1 MADQSITQL
10 PVAISLTGD
19 EQTVVVQRGVTK
31 QVQVSLIANAVSPGK
46 LITNVVLDAQ
56 NYLVFYYSDGT
67 TSKTGPIPGY
77 ISATINGSGHLILT
91 LTTGGTV
98 DCGNVVGPQG
108 PVGPTGA
115 TGPQGVPGQGVAAGG
130 TAGQILYKIDGTDYN
145 TGWENL
151 PASGVTS
158 VSGTLP
164 ISSSGGTTPTIS
176 ISQSTTSTNGYLS
189 STDWNTFN
197 SKQPSGTYVTSVS
210 GTAGRISSTGG
221 TTPVLD
227 LVTTAVT
234 PGNYTNTNLTVDAYG
249 RITLASSGAAGG
261 VTTFQTSLSGLTPT
275 IATTGAVTLAGTL
288 GVASGG
294 TGATSLTG
302 YLIGNGT
309 ASVTASAT
317 IPTTALSGTITNAQ
331 LANSSITINGTAT
344 SLGGTIN
351 VGTVTS
357 VTGTAPVVS
366 SGGTT
371 PAISMAAANTTTNGY
386 LTSTDWNTFNS
397 KQPAGTYVTSI
408 TSSTLTVAGTGA
420 VPTIN
425 LTTGIVTAGTTGSAT
440 LIPVVTVDT
449 YGRVTNVTTAAN
461 PQGTVTSV
469 AALTLGTTGTD
480 LSSTVA
486 TGTTTPVITLN
497 VPTASA
503 TNRGALSAADWTT
516 FNSKQP
522 AGTYVTSVTGTSPVV
537 SSGGTT
543 PAISLSSGYGD
554 TQNPYASKTA
564 NYVLAAPNGS
574 AGVPTFRAL
583 VSGDVTGLGT
593 MAVQNANAVAI
604 TGGTIDNTVIG
615 ATTPAAGTFTT
626 ITGQTEVLRGT
637 GQNLITYSNTFTNAI
652 WARNNSSVV
661 ANTTTAPDGSSTAS
675 TITFTGGGTQSSINN
690 SISFVSGLA
699 YTESIYVKYINQQW
713 IQLSYGAGSF
723 STVPYANFDVQNGVL
738 GTVGG
743 SATATITSVGN
754 GWYRCSMTATSTA
767 ATSAGALLT
776 YAIDSGTALRGSNL
790 TASGTTAYV
799 WGAQLEIGSVT
810 NTYIPTTTTAVYG
823 TPTLSFSGVAGLGLQ
838 SDGSL
843 YVSPAGTGALQAQA
857 TTSSTV
863 GGNARG
869 ANAVDWQTVRAAAT
883 SVASGPQ
890 SVVGGGSGNDA
901 TGQYSSVLSGV
912 NNNTTAFAAVMAGGW
927 NNSLTGAQSVL
938 VGGYSNSVAGQ
949 FNFVGGGVSNSGT
962 ASAAV
967 TTQSGTMNGTT
978 AVTLSGSNASIKV
991 GQLITGTSIAT
1002 FTYVAAISGT
1012 SLTLS
1017 QAASGSSTSTLSFYT
1032 PHGVVVGGGN
1042 NQATGSYSFIGGGGD
1057 AGTAANRNTASGDW
1071 SFIGGGWG
1079 NVASG
1084 NGAVIA
1090 GGGVYGGTGTN
1101 NGNTASGVSSGI
1113 LSGINNTA
1121 SNSYSQVVGGR
1132 LNTANGVNS
1141 AVFGGAFGTTR
1152 GINGNIIFP
1161 ACNAPIATSQGVSQA
1176 GLIVLG
1182 VQTTDA
1188 TATILRSDGSAAG
1201 TTNQVILPNNSAYY
1215 FKVSVIANVTGG
1227 GNTKAWTLE
1236 GAIKR
1241 GSGVGTAAIV
1251 GTVTTTIVAADLGAA
1266 TWTVT
1271 ATADTTNGGLAITF
1285 TGQASTTIRVVAR
1298 VDTTEVTF

>member
-1 MADQSITQL
+1 MDQSITQL

-115 TGPQGVPGQGVAAGG
+115 TGATGPQGVPGQGVPTGG
-130 TAGQILYKIDGTDYN
+130 TAGQILYKIDGTNYN

-176 ISQSTTSTNGYLS
+176 ISQATTSTNGYLS

-210 GTAGRISSTGG
+210 GTAARISSSGG

-261 VTTFQTSLSGLTPT
+261 VTTFQTSLSGLTPST
-275 IATTGAVTLAGTL
+275 ATTGAVTLAGTL

-309 ASVTASAT
+309 ATVTASTT

-366 SGGTT
+366 SGGAT
-371 PAISMAAANTTTNGY
+371 PAISMPAATTSVSGY

-469 AALTLGTTGTD
+469 SGTGTVNGITLTGTVTSTGSLTLGGTLGSIANSQLTNSSITINGSAVSLGGSTTVTATTTNALTIGTGLSGTSFNGSAPVTIAIANSGATAGTYGSAAVVPVITVNAQGQITSISTQPTNAPAYQGVWNANTNSPTLTSSVGTAGYYYVVNVAGNTALNGVSGWNIGDWAIFSNGAWQKVPGSTTESFTTLITTNLQVGGLTGYMYANNTTGNVTASTTIPTTALSGTISNAQLANSAITINGTSTSLGGSISVGTVTSVSGTTGRITSTGGVTPVIDLASGVATAGTTGSATLIPVVTIDTYGRVTSITTAANPQGTVTSVTGTAPVVSSGGATPAISMAAANTTTNGYLTSTDWNTFNGKGSGTVTSVAALTLGTTGTD

-486 TGTTTPVITLN
+486 TGTTTPVITLQ

-503 TNRGALSAADWTT
+503 TNRGALSSADWTT
-516 FNSKQP
+516 FNGKAP
-522 AGTYVTSVTGTSPVV
+522 AVTYTTNYVPYGQGTTTPALSANFNYDPTLKTLTAPAIQASNGIILNTKSIAASFTIPAADNAMSVGPITVATGQTVTV
-537 SSGGTT
+537 SSG
-543 PAISLSSGYGD
+543 S
-554 TQNPYASKTA
+554 
-564 NYVLAAPNGS
+564 
-574 AGVPTFRAL
+574 R
-583 VSGDVTGLGT
+583 
-593 MAVQNANAVAI
+593 
-604 TGGTIDNTVIG
+604 
-615 ATTPAAGTFTT
+615 
-626 ITGQTEVLRGT
+626 
-637 GQNLITYSNTFTNAI
+637 
-652 WARNNSSVV
+652 W
-661 ANTTTAPDGSSTAS
+661 
-675 TITFTGGGTQSSINN
+675 
-690 SISFVSGLA
+690 
-699 YTESIYVKYINQQW
+699 
-713 IQLSYGAGSF
+713 
-723 STVPYANFDVQNGVL
+723 
-738 GTVGG
+738 
-743 SATATITSVGN
+743 
-754 GWYRCSMTATSTA
+754 
-767 ATSAGALLT
+767 
-776 YAIDSGTALRGSNL
+776 
-790 TASGTTAYV
+790 
-799 WGAQLEIGSVT
+799 
-810 NTYIPTTTTAVYG
+810 
-823 TPTLSFSGVAGLGLQ
+823 
-838 SDGSL
+838 
-843 YVSPAGTGALQAQA
+843 
-857 TTSSTV
+857 
-863 GGNARG
+863 
-869 ANAVDWQTVRAAAT
+869 
-883 SVASGPQ
+883 
-890 SVVGGGSGNDA
+890 
-901 TGQYSSVLSGV
+901 
-912 NNNTTAFAAVMAGGW
+912 
-927 NNSLTGAQSVL
+927 
-938 VGGYSNSVAGQ
+938 
-949 FNFVGGGVSNSGT
+949 
-962 ASAAV
+962 
-967 TTQSGTMNGTT
+967 
-978 AVTLSGSNASIKV
+978 
-991 GQLITGTSIAT
+991 
-1002 FTYVAAISGT
+1002 
-1012 SLTLS
+1012 
-1017 QAASGSSTSTLSFYT
+1017 
-1032 PHGVVVGGGN
+1032 
-1042 NQATGSYSFIGGGGD
+1042 
-1057 AGTAANRNTASGDW
+1057 
-1071 SFIGGGWG
+1071 
-1079 NVASG
+1079 
-1084 NGAVIA
+1084 
-1090 GGGVYGGTGTN
+1090 
-1101 NGNTASGVSSGI
+1101 
-1113 LSGINNTA
+1113 
-1121 SNSYSQVVGGR
+1121 
-1132 LNTANGVNS
+1132 
-1141 AVFGGAFGTTR
+1141 
-1152 GINGNIIFP
+1152 
-1161 ACNAPIATSQGVSQA
+1161 
-1176 GLIVLG
+1176 
-1182 VQTTDA
+1182 
-1188 TATILRSDGSAAG
+1188 
-1201 TTNQVILPNNSAYY
+1201 VIL
-1215 FKVSVIANVTGG
+1215 
-1227 GNTKAWTLE
+1227 
-1236 GAIKR
+1236 
-1241 GSGVGTAAIV
+1241 
-1251 GTVTTTIVAADLGAA
+1251 
-1266 TWTVT
+1266 
-1271 ATADTTNGGLAITF
+1271 
-1285 TGQASTTIRVVAR
+1285 
-1298 VDTTEVTF
+1298 